1 MFARSSALL
10 LVVRLASAIDIQ
22 QNYSIC
28 NWARLRSGIVRD
40 VIYLDGGQ
48 LWWQTAFADGSTPV
62 VASDGNVAGDMWR
75 LNLSTPFDTTKTNLS
90 ALLDTMPKA
99 GGAGNNIAPNYID
112 GAMLNNDEELYLYGG
127 LPRLT
132 DSASPQSENTVL
144 GYEAYQYGAD
154 RESWSPGFYQGGLTD
169 GVTRYVTNG
178 AAASAP
184 SENLGFYFSG
194 MRAPD
199 WGPIYYDDASASV
212 TANTLIEV
220 DLSTMRSEQWS
231 NTTLPADIQPRADA
245 ELVWLPV
252 SERGVLIALGGVTSP
267 EEISP
272 MGLNESQTS
281 ESKSVS
287 PSFMR
292 SIPIYDVASKTW
304 YLQNTT
310 GLGAPPQLTEF
321 CSVVATTDDPTTFNI
336 YIYGGYDGLNSGNMP
351 SDDVWVLSIPSFQ
364 WIKVYTGTSSHGR
377 SGHRCMSPYPD
388 KMLVIGGI
396 HQNQAQCLEGGYIQ
410 VFNLNTLKFQ
420 DAYDPSDWEQYQA
433 PLTITSAVGGNRKR
447 EVAWS
452 DPALAN
458 IFSTKYTKP
467 IQQYY
472 PFKSDEKP
480 TNDDGNNSNDGNSSN
495 PEPSSGK
502 KSNKSHTIAIAVGVA
517 AGIVALILVVVLLL
531 ILRRRHI
538 MRSNGSESTGTKQSR
553 ISHWVYGTRPSPT
566 YPNKHINNESVSSL
580 GPETQQIDFGHPVKV
595 SHADGHEPPYISNHA
610 PYKRISGPQ
619 EMAAV
624 ERPAPPFEMATPY
637 NDADAPR
644 NSNRISYGYS
654 TAKGHSPSRS
664 TSSEYDRMDAI
675 QEHSSINSTTHLH
688 PANAY
693 QHNLRPNNRTSTS
706 TNSTTSTSSTL
717 AWPFPAEP
725 KRYSGPHTE
734 QAPVPPIPSKYQAY
748 RSVNDESTPGH
759 LRPVLPE
766 GELSHNSTSATS
778 SSGPKISD
786 ISGSSTYDQQDQR
799 DLESLPSP
807 ESSLPPPGT
816 KYGDDMRRS
825 MFERVESDMV
835 SPISP
840 DTATGPQGWKGMWG
854 YGAKEPSR
862 QLPADWRP
870 GQAQVQVQGRRSG
883 EEQNESWWK
892 R

>member
-1 MFARSSALL
+1 MLPSMLTRSTALL
-10 LVVRLASAIDIQ
+10 LILQLASAIDIQ

-40 VIYLDGGQ
+40 AIYLDGGQ

-112 GAMLNNDEELYLYGG
+112 GAMFTNHQELYLYGG

-144 GYEAYQYGAD
+144 GYEAYQYGAH
-154 RESWSPGFYQGGLTD
+154 RESWAPGFYQGGLTE

-178 AAASAP
+178 AGTSAP

-220 DLSTMRSEQWS
+220 DLSTMRDEQWS
-231 NTTLPADIQPRADA
+231 NTTLPDDIEPRANA

-252 SERGVLIALGGVTSP
+252 SERGVLIAIGGVTSP

-272 MGLNESQTS
+272 TGLNESEIS

-287 PSFMR
+287 PSFMK

-310 GLGAPPQLTEF
+310 GQDTPPQLTEF

-336 YIYGGYDGLNSGNMP
+336 YIYGGYDGLTSGDMP

-364 WIKVYTGTSSHGR
+364 WVKAYTGTSSHGR

-388 KMLVIGGI
+388 KMMVIGGI
-396 HQNQAQCLEGGYIQ
+396 HQNQAECLEGGYIQ
-410 VFNLNTLKFQ
+410 IFNLNSLEFQ
-420 DAYDPSDWEQYQA
+420 DAYDPNDWQQYEA
-433 PLTITSAVGGNRKR
+433 PSTITSAVGGSKKR
-447 EVAWS
+447 QVAWS
-452 DPALAN
+452 DPALAD

-467 IQQYY
+467 IKQYY
-472 PFKSDEKP
+472 PFESDATP
-480 TNDDGNNSNDGNSSN
+480 DNDDGKGQN
-495 PEPSSGK
+495 PEPSTGK

-517 AGIVALILVVVLLL
+517 AGVVALILVIVLLL

-553 ISHWVYGTRPSPT
+553 ISQWVYGTRPSPSH
-566 YPNKHINNESVSSL
+566 PNKHISNDSVSSL
-580 GPETQQIDFGHPVKV
+580 GPETKKVDYGQPVQV
-595 SHADGHEPPYISNHA
+595 PHSDHHEPPYINNDA

-637 NDADAPR
+637 NDQDAPR
-644 NSNRISYGYS
+644 NSNRVSYGYS

-664 TSSEYDRMDAI
+664 TSSDYHDVDAI
-675 QEHSSINSTTHLH
+675 HEHSSINSTTHLH
-688 PANAY
+688 PAHAY
-693 QHNLRPNNRTSTS
+693 QHNNGPNNRASTS
-706 TNSTTSTSSTL
+706 TNSTSSTSSTL

-725 KRYSGPHTE
+725 KRYSGPHPE
-734 QAPVPPIPSKYQAY
+734 PAPVPPIPSKYQAY
-748 RSVNDESTPGH
+748 RSVNDDSTPNRLH
-759 LRPVLPE
+759 PTIPE
-766 GELSHNSTSATS
+766 GELSRNSTSATS
-778 SSGPKISD
+778 SSGPKVSD
-786 ISGSSTYDQQDQR
+786 ISGSSNYDQQDQR

-825 MFERVESDMV
+825 MFERVESDMI

-840 DTATGPQGWKGMWG
+840 DHANAPGWKGMWG
-854 YGAKEPSR
+854 YGANQPSR

-870 GQAQVQVQGRRSG
+870 GQGQMQGRRSG